1 LSLIPQQIPLQ
12 FQPRRQDRFE
22 TFVAGENQP
31 LLDLL
36 ASLPQDSRQSIFIHG
51 DGGSGKTHMLNALC
65 HQAQQQG
72 HSAIY
77 LPLARLDDTVAS
89 QLHGLENTAIVCI
102 DDFDNACGRVIWEEA
117 LFHLFNRVL
126 EKQGTMLIA
135 ARAAPA
141 TLPVRLADLSSR
153 LTWGQVQRLHSLN
166 EAGRRQVL
174 KNYAR
179 QQGFEVPPN
188 VLNYFF
194 SRSRRNLKELLSAM
208 DLLGQ
213 TAFAQKR
220 AITVPLARE
229 VLLQYWS
236 SAAERRPASQD

>member
-1 LSLIPQQIPLQ
+1 MPEQIPLQ

-22 TFVAGENQP
+22 TFVAGENRT
-31 LLDLL
+31 LLELL
-36 ASLPQDSRQSIFIHG
+36 THLPADNKQSIFLHG
-51 DGGSGKTHMLNALC
+51 DSGCGKTHLLNALC
-65 HQAQQQG
+65 HHAQQQG
-72 HSAIY
+72 ISAIY
-77 LPLARLDDTVAS
+77 LPLARLDDAVAS
-89 QLHGLENTAIVCI
+89 QLHGLENTTIVCI

-117 LFHLFNRVL
+117 LFHLFNRVV

-135 ARAAPA
+135 ARLAPPSL
-141 TLPVRLADLSSR
+141 TVRLPDLRSR
-153 LTWGQVQRLHSLN
+153 LTWGQVHRVHSLA
-166 EAGRRQVL
+166 EADRREVL

-179 QQGFEVPPN
+179 QQGFEVPTN

-194 SRSRRNLKELLSAM
+194 SRSRRNLKELLRAM
-208 DLLGQ
+208 ELLGQ

-236 SAAERRPASQD
+236 K

>member
-1 LSLIPQQIPLQ
+1 MSPGPRQIPLQ
-12 FQPRRQDRFE
+12 FQPRRQDHFE
-22 TFVAGENQP
+22 TFIAGENQV
-31 LLDLL
+31 LVELL
-36 ASLPQDSRQSIFIHG
+36 ASLQTPEKQSIFIHG
-51 DGGSGKTHMLNALC
+51 DSGSGKTHLLNAIC
-65 HQAQQQG
+65 HQAQRRG
-72 HSAIY
+72 VSAIY

-89 QLHGLENTAIVCI
+89 QLHGLENTQVVCI
-102 DDFDNACGRVIWEEA
+102 DDLDNACSRVIWEEA
-117 LFHLFNRVL
+117 LFHLFNRVI
-126 EKQGTMLIA
+126 EKQGTMVIA

-141 TLPVRLADLSSR
+141 ALPVRLADLRSR
-153 LTWGQVQRLHSLN
+153 LNWGQVHRLHSLA
-166 EAGRRQVL
+166 EAQRREVL

-179 QQGFEVPPN
+179 QQGFEVPAN

-194 SRSRRNLKELLSAM
+194 SRSRRNLKELLRAM

-236 SAAERRPASQD
+236 Q

>member
-1 LSLIPQQIPLQ
+1 MPQQIPLQ

-22 TFVAGENQP
+22 TFVAGENEA
-31 LLDLL
+31 LVDLL
-36 ASLPQDSRQSIFIHG
+36 ANLPAENKQSIFIHG
-51 DGGSGKTHMLNALC
+51 DSGSGKTHLLNAMC

-72 HSAIY
+72 VSAIY
-77 LPLARLDDTVAS
+77 LPLARLDDAVAS
-89 QLHGLENTAIVCI
+89 QLHGLENTAVVCI
-102 DDFDNACGRVIWEEA
+102 DDLDNACSRVIWEEA
-117 LFHLFNRVL
+117 LFHLFNRVI

-141 TLPVRLADLSSR
+141 ALPVRLADLRSR
-153 LTWGQVQRLHSLN
+153 LNWGQVHRLHSLA
-166 EAGRRQVL
+166 EAGRREVL

-179 QQGFEVPPN
+179 QQGFEVPAN

-194 SRSRRNLKELLSAM
+194 SRSRRNLKELLRAM

-213 TAFAQKR
+213 SAFSQKR

-236 SAAERRPASQD
+236 LE

>member
-1 LSLIPQQIPLQ
+1 MSPAPQQIPLQ
-12 FQPRRQDRFE
+12 FQPRRQDHFE
-22 TFVAGENQP
+22 TFITGENQV
-31 LLDLL
+31 LVDLL
-36 ASLPQDSRQSIFIHG
+36 ASLPTPEKQSIFIHG
-51 DGGSGKTHMLNALC
+51 DSGSGKTHLLNAIC
-65 HQAQQQG
+65 HQAQRG
-72 HSAIY
+72 GVSAIY

-89 QLHGLENTAIVCI
+89 QLHGLENTEVVCI
-102 DDFDNACGRVIWEEA
+102 DDLDNACSRVIWEEA
-117 LFHLFNRVL
+117 LFHLFNRVI
-126 EKQGTMLIA
+126 EKQGTMVIA

-141 TLPVRLADLSSR
+141 ALPLRLADLRSR
-153 LTWGQVQRLHSLN
+153 LNWGQVHRLHSLA
-166 EAGRRQVL
+166 EAQRREVL

-179 QQGFEVPPN
+179 QQGFEVPAK

-194 SRSRRNLKELLSAM
+194 SRSRRNLKELLRAM

-236 SAAERRPASQD
+236 GMPKD